1 MHISSTIVWT
11 LFGVVSLAIE
21 VAHLGL
27 IFLFVGVAAI
37 IAGILSAI
45 GIPLAGQLIGFALAA
60 IILPVLLRPRLLRRL
75 HGSKGVISRTDAL
88 IGQTGT
94 VTHTIDPIQAAGR
107 ILVGGHDWAAS
118 STERIESGSL
128 VEVLGSDGIV
138 LLVAP
143 VAQIGSHT
151 TGYHL
156 TEL

>member
-1 MHISSTIVWT
+1 MQMSATIVWT
-11 LFGVVSLAIE
+11 IIGVAALAIE
-21 VAHLGL
+21 AAHLGL

-37 IAGILSAI
+37 ISAILSAL
-45 GIPLAGQLIGFALAA
+45 GIPLAGQLIGFAISAIVLAA
-60 IILPVLLRPRLLRRL
+60 ALRPRLLRRL
-75 HGSKGVISRTDAL
+75 HGSKGVLSRTDAL

-94 VTHTIDPIQAAGR
+94 VTSTIDPIAAGGR
-107 ILVGGHDWAAS
+107 ILVCGHDWAAS
-118 STERIESGSL
+118 STERIETGAL

-143 VAQIGSHT
+143 MPQISSHT

>member
-1 MHISSTIVWT
+1 MSAAVVWT
-11 LFGVVSLAIE
+11 IIGLIALGIE
-21 VAHLGL
+21 AMHLGL
-27 IFLFVGVAAI
+27 IFLFVGGAAI
-37 IAGILSAI
+37 IAGILSAL
-45 GIPLAGQLIGFALAA
+45 GIPLGGQLAGFAISAVVLAA
-60 IILPVLLRPRLLRRL
+60 ALRPRLLKKL

-94 VTHTIDPIQAAGR
+94 VTNTIDPISASGR

-128 VEVLGSDGIV
+128 VEVLGSDGII

-143 VAQIGSHT
+143 VQQISSHT
-151 TGYHL
+151 TGYHM

>member
-1 MHISSTIVWT
+1 MQLSTALVWT
-11 LFGVVSLAIE
+11 IIGVAALAIE
-21 VAHLGL
+21 AAHLGL

-37 IAGILSAI
+37 IAGILSAL
-45 GIPLAGQLIGFALAA
+45 GVPLPGQLIGFAVSAVGLA
-60 IILPVLLRPRLLRRL
+60 VVLRPRLLRRL

-94 VTHTIDPIQAAGR
+94 VTHTIDPIAAGGR

-118 STERIESGSL
+118 STERIEAGTL

-143 VAQIGSHT
+143 MPQISGHT
-151 TGYHL
+151 TGYHM

>member
-1 MHISSTIVWT
+1 MSATIVWT
-11 LFGVVSLAIE
+11 VIGVIALVIE
-21 VAHLGL
+21 AAHLGL

-45 GIPLAGQLIGFALAA
+45 GIPLPGQLIGFALAA
-60 IILPVLLRPRLLRRL
+60 IALAALLRPRLLRRL
-75 HGSKGVISRTDAL
+75 HGSKGVLSRTDAL

-94 VTHTIDPIQAAGR
+94 VTHTIDPIAAGGR

-118 STERIESGSL
+118 STERIEAGAL

-143 VAQIGSHT
+143 MPQLSPHT

>member
-1 MHISSTIVWT
+1 MHLSATIVWT
-11 LFGVVSLAIE
+11 IIGVVALAIE
-21 VAHLGL
+21 AAHLGL

-37 IAGILSAI
+37 VAAILSAI
-45 GIPLAGQLIGFALAA
+45 GIPIIGQLIGFALAA
-60 IILPVLLRPRLLRRL
+60 IILPALLRPKLLMRL

-94 VTHTIDPIQAAGR
+94 VTHTVDPIQASGR

-118 STERIESGSL
+118 STERIEAGSL

-143 VAQIGSHT
+143 ISQISGNT

>member
-1 MHISSTIVWT
+1 MHISATIVWT
-11 LFGVVSLAIE
+11 IIGVAALAIE
-21 VAHLGL
+21 AAHLGL

-37 IAGILSAI
+37 VAAILSAI
-45 GIPLAGQLIGFALAA
+45 GIPIAGQLIGFALAA
-60 IILPVLLRPRLLRRL
+60 VILPALLRPKLLLRL

-94 VTHTIDPIQAAGR
+94 VTNTIDPIQAAGR

-118 STERIESGSL
+118 STERIEAGSL

-143 VAQIGSHT
+143 VSQISGHT

>member
-1 MHISSTIVWT
+1 MQLSAALVWT
-11 LFGVVSLAIE
+11 IIGVAALAIE
-21 VAHLGL
+21 AAHLGL

-37 IAGILSAI
+37 IAGALSAL
-45 GIPLAGQLIGFALAA
+45 GVPLPGQLIGFAVSAVGLA
-60 IILPVLLRPRLLRRL
+60 IVLRPRLLRRL

-94 VTHTIDPIQAAGR
+94 VTHTIDPIAAGGR
-107 ILVGGHDWAAS
+107 ILVGGHDGAAS
-118 STERIESGSL
+118 RTERIEAGAL

-143 VAQIGSHT
+143 MPQISGHT
-151 TGYHL
+151 TGYHM

>member
-1 MHISSTIVWT
+1 MHFSATIVWT
-11 LFGVVSLAIE
+11 VLGVVALAIE
-21 VAHLGL
+21 IAHLGL
-27 IFLFVGVAAI
+27 IFLFVGIAAI
-37 IAGILSAI
+37 IAGILAAI

-60 IILPVLLRPRLLRRL
+60 IILPALLRPRLLRRL

-88 IGQTGT
+88 IGHTGT
-94 VTHTIDPIQAAGR
+94 VTHTIDPIEARGR

-118 STERIESGSL
+118 STERIEAGSL

-143 VAQIGSHT
+143 VAQISSHT

>member
-1 MHISSTIVWT
+1 MNATIAWT
-11 LFGVVSLAIE
+11 VIGVIALGIE

-27 IFLFVGVAAI
+27 IFLFIGVAAI
-37 IAGILSAI
+37 LAGILSAI

-143 VAQIGSHT
+143 IAQMPGHT

>member
-1 MHISSTIVWT
+1 MSAAVIWT
-11 LFGVVSLAIE
+11 VVGLVALGVEAM
-21 VAHLGL
+21 HLGL
-27 IFLFVGVAAI
+27 IFMFVGVAAI
-37 IAGILSAI
+37 IAGILSAF
-45 GIPLAGQLIGFALAA
+45 GVPLAGQLIGFVISAIVLAA
-60 IILPVLLRPRLLRRL
+60 ALRPRLLKRL

-94 VTHTIDPIQAAGR
+94 VTHTIDPVAAGGR
-107 ILVGGHDWAAS
+107 ILVSGHDWAAS
-118 STERIESGSL
+118 STERIETGAL

-143 VAQIGSHT
+143 MPQISSHT